1 MLLLVTTVNF
11 AARRIP
17 PSTIQVSLKMR
28 KSKAAAVSVK
38 MRKQLQ
44 CLLNIAQ
51 EPCCMVGEIKV
62 DLDAHVQYF
71 VTTNL
76 HCYK

>member
-1 MLLLVTTVNF
+1 M
-11 AARRIP
+11 
-17 PSTIQVSLKMR
+17 
-28 KSKAAAVSVK
+28 SVK